1 MDFPQH
7 FFAVLRRE
15 QISRR
20 LEKIVVITAVVSFL
34 LHVLLI
40 AARNFYPEVGFL
52 QGISRNYLSA
62 LFTPFNVILVYE
74 VYLMILALPMSF
86 NLSIRKQ
93 YEVISL
99 ITIRNV
105 FKDIALFDD
114 FTHLTTQ
121 TEQLAKISIDLGGGL
136 LLFFLVGVFHHVSL
150 YRIRPKSSEDL
161 ATFVKVKQIVAI
173 LLLTIFV
180 VLSLYSLYDW
190 SKEIVDYLVKGD
202 PMQIDAHL
210 IFFEDFYTIM
220 IFADVLIFIASFIY
234 SQRYATLLRNAGFVA
249 SAIFLRMSLAG
260 ESYYGVALAAFAI
273 LTGILAQLIHNYYF
287 KLDQLEIEPIKA
299 PEK

>member
-1 MDFPQH
+1 
-7 FFAVLRRE
+7 
-15 QISRR
+15 
-20 LEKIVVITAVVSFL
+20 
-34 LHVLLI
+34 
-40 AARNFYPEVGFL
+40 
-52 QGISRNYLSA
+52 
-62 LFTPFNVILVYE
+62 
-74 VYLMILALPMSF
+74 
-86 NLSIRKQ
+86 
-93 YEVISL
+93 
-99 ITIRNV
+99 
-105 FKDIALFDD
+105 
-114 FTHLTTQ
+114 
-121 TEQLAKISIDLGGGL
+121 
-136 LLFFLVGVFHHVSL
+136 
-150 YRIRPKSSEDL
+150 
-161 ATFVKVKQIVAI
+161 VKVKQIVAI